1 MMAKITKISGALS
14 AECNLGA
21 DTVDKVIIVI

>member
-1 MMAKITKISGALS
+1 MAKIRKISGVLS
-14 AECNLGA
+14 VECNLGG